1 MGRELI
7 INAKRGRE
15 VNTTEYF
22 PHLLKTSGKRNL
34 KKAILRHICTCK
46 EIDPKSCCLGSEV
59 KKGSP

>member
-22 PHLLKTSGKRNL
+22 PHLLQTSGKRNL
-34 KKAILRHICTCK
+34 KKSHLEAYMYLQRNRPQELLFRK
-46 EIDPKSCCLGSEV
+46 RGEER
-59 KKGSP
+59 

>member
-22 PHLLKTSGKRNL
+22 PHLLKTSGKRN
-34 KKAILRHICTCK
+34 
-46 EIDPKSCCLGSEV
+46 
-59 KKGSP
+59 